1 MNVALLLAGGSGART
16 EQDIPKQFFN
26 VYEKPII
33 IYTLEAFQ
41 KHPNIDAIIVSCMDG
56 WQEILRVYA
65 RDAGITKLQQIV
77 KGGENGQASA
87 RNALRELKETC
98 KEDDIVIIHDA
109 VRPMVSAEIISDCI
123 VKCRKYGSGLAA
135 MRCQETIIRTQ
146 DGIKGNA
153 GISRNDIM
161 RVQTPQAYLYG
172 RVMAAHEKAL
182 EQGITDAVYT
192 NTIMLDLGETLYFSQ
207 GSEKNLKITTMEDVE
222 IFKALYRMEK
232 EDWVKTKE
240 I

>member
-1 MNVALLLAGGSGART
+1 MNVALLLAGGNGTRT

-41 KHPNIDAIIVSCMDG
+41 RHPNIDGIVVSCLDG

-65 RDAGITKLQQIV
+65 NDACITKLQKV
-77 KGGENGQASA
+77 VAGGENGQASA
-87 RNALRELKETC
+87 RNALRELRGIC
-98 KEDDIVIIHDA
+98 AEDDIVILHDA
-109 VRPMVSAEIISDCI
+109 IRPMVSADIISDCI

-135 MRCQETIIRTQ
+135 MRCQETIVKTE
-146 DGIKGNA
+146 DGRKGDTS
-153 GISRNDIM
+153 ISRNDIM

-172 RVMAAHEKAL
+172 KVMRAHEKAL
-182 EQGITDAVYT
+182 EQGITNAVYT
-192 NTIMLDLGETLYFSQ
+192 NTLMLDLGETLYFSK

-222 IFKALYRMEK
+222 IFKAMYRMEK
-232 EDWVKTKE
+232 EDWVK
-240 I
+240 